1 MPFIK
6 KHKKQ
11 KTSEQLW
18 KEFVKGDMASFRVI
32 YESHYQILYNFGLK
46 FLQNTEVED
55 CIQSVFLYVLQHRK
69 SSKKVS
75 NVKAYLITSLR
86 NNIIKFQKNR
96 EVNFAIIENLLIAE
110 QISISKEHLVQE
122 VQKILQKLTPRENE
136 IIKLKYFQNYKNKEI
151 SELLGIKY
159 QTVRNILHSAFVKIK
174 QDTNFNLSAIS

>member
-1 MPFIK
+1 MSFIK

-11 KTSEQLW
+11 KSSEQLW
-18 KEFVKGDMASFRVI
+18 VAFVKGDMASFRII

-46 FLQNTEVED
+46 YLPAPEVED
-55 CIQSVFLYVLQHRK
+55 CIQSVFLYILQHRK
-69 SSKKVS
+69 ASKKVT

-86 NNIIKFQKNR
+86 NRVIKFQKNK

-110 QISISKEHLVQE
+110 QISISKEHLVLE

-174 QDTNFNLSAIS
+174 QDPNFNLATIS